1 MTVQSPPPPAAPQP
15 PKKGIGPLG
24 WIGIGCGVI
33 VIIGFVVM
41 VAGAYLF
48 KTKVVDPLQKNPAM
62 VVAKGVIL
70 ANPDLELVSSDDT
83 AQTLTVRD
91 KKTNETIT
99 MSLDDVKNGKFKFSS
114 DGKGTASVD
123 VSSQGATVKVQ
134 DEKGQQSTFVAGAG
148 APKDLPAWLPAYPGA
163 TVTGGFSSKS
173 AQATSQ
179 MFSLS
184 TDDPVDRVVAFYSD
198 QLKNNGLTVLQPT
211 TLAVGGQTTMSTI
224 TADSPDRK
232 RHVQV
237 VVQAANGKSQASI
250 TYEEKP

>member
-1 MTVQSPPPPAAPQP
+1 MTVQSPPPPGAPQP

-33 VIIGFVVM
+33 VIIGFIVM
-41 VAGAYLF
+41 GAGAYLF
-48 KTKVVDPLQKNPAM
+48 KSKVIDPFQKNPGM
-62 VVAKGVIL
+62 VLAKGVIA
-70 ANPDLELVSSDDT
+70 ANPDLELVSSDDA
-83 AQTLTVRD
+83 AQTLTVHN

-99 MSLDDVKNGKFKFSS
+99 MNLDDVKNGKFKFSS
-114 DGKGTASVD
+114 DGKGTATLD

-134 DEKGQQSTFVAGAG
+134 DEKGQESTYVAGAG

-173 AQATSQ
+173 AQATAQTFALTTPDS
-179 MFSLS
+179 
-184 TDDPVDRVVAFYSD
+184 VDKVVAFYSD

-211 TLAVGGQTTMSTI
+211 TLAVGGQTTMSTV
-224 TADSPDRK
+224 TADSPDKK

-237 VVQAANGKSQASI
+237 VVQAVSGKSQASI
-250 TYEEKP
+250 NYEEKP